1 METLKFN
8 GKTVKS
14 ITITE
19 SAKLAGKHSNSMLIN
34 NRVIKGSSKDDC
46 LKEFENNRTKYDD
59 RFKNSIE
66 FFIV

>member
-34 NRVIKGSSKDDC
+34 NHVIKGSSKDDC
-46 LKEFENNRTKYDD
+46 LEEFENNKYKYDD
-59 RFKNSIE
+59 CFKNTVE
-66 FFIV
+66 FFIA